1 MKSFIDTA
9 SETEGK
15 SEINTKTGEE
25 IFAEKAANAER
36 ADKSA
41 FARYIFKMYSKLL
54 LQYFTIY
61 IDLQPK
67 MDFFPELQG
76 CCLLF
81 KNGHEP
87 FFITFCSVYLYN

>member
-41 FARYIFKMYSKLL
+41 FARYIF
-54 LQYFTIY
+54 
-61 IDLQPK
+61 
-67 MDFFPELQG
+67 
-76 CCLLF
+76 
-81 KNGHEP
+81 
-87 FFITFCSVYLYN
+87 